1 MERPDAI
8 IIGSGMGGLSAA
20 AALVKAGKRPLI
32 LEHHFA
38 VGGNAQT
45 FRRRKMFDFDVGLH
59 YLGDCGPGG
68 AFPTMLQAMGVEGVE
83 FAPMD
88 QDGFDTLHFPDLT
101 FRVPA
106 TWDRYGDRLRAA
118 FPGER
123 AAIDRYL
130 EYAQWVRASMGGS
143 GGDPP
148 PLQRMLGKPWTD
160 LTLSEVF
167 DALEMSVQLRHVLAA
182 ECGTYGAPPSRASL
196 GIHIGV
202 MDHYLKSGGWYI
214 HGGAPALING
224 FVRAIERGG
233 GEIKLRSRVER
244 VLVEGGRAVGV
255 RLAKG
260 GELRAP
266 VVISNAD
273 AKRTLL
279 EMVGEDHLSPTLA
292 ERLKEYRM
300 ALPLFVIYMAMH
312 VPPEELG
319 LPNSNINLF
328 PDYTLEEQHEQCYAG
343 QVPERPMVFI
353 SIASLKD
360 PTGEN
365 LAPPG
370 YTNLQLM
377 TIAPAQLTSWGAE
390 KSPAEGGRYRH
401 RGSYETTKAVLRERM
416 LAVVEEMMPGFIRN
430 VVWEECATPL
440 TQERFTLSSGGTS
453 YGFEHTPDQFFSKR
467 LSHQTELPGLYLCGA
482 STTFGHGIAGAMVG
496 GMVAGQT
503 AAALAAVPT

>member
-59 YLGDCGPGG
+59 YIGDCGPGG
-68 AFPTMLQAMGVEGVE
+68 AFPTLLQAMGVDGVE

-88 QDGFDTLHFPDLT
+88 RDGFDTLHFPDLT

-106 TWDRYGDRLRAA
+106 TWDRYGERLRAA

-143 GGDPP
+143 AGDAPS
-148 PLQRMLGKPWTD
+148 LQHVLGKPWTD
-160 LTLSEVF
+160 LTLGEVF

-182 ECGTYGAPPSRASL
+182 ECGTYGSPPSRASL

-214 HGGAPALING
+214 HGGSPALING

-233 GEIKLRSRVER
+233 GEIRLRSRVER

-260 GELRAP
+260 EELRAP

-279 EMVGEDHLSPTLA
+279 EMVGEDYLSPALA

-300 ALPLFVIYMAMH
+300 ALPLFV
-312 VPPEELG
+312 L
-319 LPNSNINLF
+319 
-328 PDYTLEEQHEQCYAG
+328 
-343 QVPERPMVFI
+343 
-353 SIASLKD
+353 
-360 PTGEN
+360 
-365 LAPPG
+365 
-370 YTNLQLM
+370 
-377 TIAPAQLTSWGAE
+377 
-390 KSPAEGGRYRH
+390 
-401 RGSYETTKAVLRERM
+401 
-416 LAVVEEMMPGFIRN
+416 
-430 VVWEECATPL
+430 
-440 TQERFTLSSGGTS
+440 
-453 YGFEHTPDQFFSKR
+453 
-467 LSHQTELPGLYLCGA
+467 
-482 STTFGHGIAGAMVG
+482 
-496 GMVAGQT
+496 
-503 AAALAAVPT
+503 

>member
-8 IIGSGMGGLSAA
+8 IIGSGIGGLSAA

-59 YLGDCGPGG
+59 YIGDCGPGG
-68 AFPTMLQAMGVEGVE
+68 AFPTLLRAMGVEGVE

-88 QDGFDTLHFPDLT
+88 PDGFDTLHFPDLT

-106 TWDRYGDRLRAA
+106 GWDRYGARLRDA

-130 EYAQWVRASMGGS
+130 EYAQWVRASMAGGA
-143 GGDPP
+143 GDPP
-148 PLQRMLGKPWTD
+148 ALQRVLGKPWMD
-160 LTLSEVF
+160 ATLGEVF

-214 HGGAPALING
+214 RGGSPALIDG
-224 FVRAIERGG
+224 FVRAIEGGG
-233 GEIKLRSRVER
+233 GEIRLRSRVER

-260 GELRAP
+260 EEVRAP

-273 AKRTLL
+273 ARRTLL
-279 EMVGEDHLSPTLA
+279 EMVGADQLSPALV
-292 ERLKEYRM
+292 ERVEQYRM
-300 ALPLFVIYMAMH
+300 ALPLFVIYLAMR
-312 VPPEELG
+312 VPPEELN

-328 PDYTLEEQHEQCYAG
+328 PAYTLEEDHEQCYAG
-343 QVPERPMVFI
+343 IVPEKPAVFI

-360 PTGEN
+360 PTSGS

-401 RGSYETTKAVLRERM
+401 GGSYEATKALLRERM

-440 TQERFTLSSGGTS
+440 TQERFTLSTGGTS
-453 YGFEHTPDQFFSKR
+453 YGLEHTPDQFFSKR
-467 LSHQTELPGLYLCGA
+467 LALQTEVPGLYLCGA
-482 STTFGHGIAGAMVG
+482 NTTFGHGIAGAMVG

-503 AAALAAVPT
+503 VAAALAAT